1 MQAED
6 LAFISPESE
15 ATISTYLP
23 LSPKELQATSDELR
37 VTNKELKNSLLK
49 TQNSSPISISPRR

>member
-1 MQAED
+1 MLLITIALQMQKGRESKVNMQAKH

-23 LSPKELQATSDELR
+23 LSPKLR
-37 VTNKELKNSLLK
+37 GGKCK
-49 TQNSSPISISPRR
+49 RREDIT

>member
-1 MQAED
+1 MFKVQIATSGEMQED

-23 LSPKELQATSDELR
+23 LSPKELQATSDELG
-37 VTNKELKNSLLK
+37 VTSDK
-49 TQNSSPISISPRR
+49 